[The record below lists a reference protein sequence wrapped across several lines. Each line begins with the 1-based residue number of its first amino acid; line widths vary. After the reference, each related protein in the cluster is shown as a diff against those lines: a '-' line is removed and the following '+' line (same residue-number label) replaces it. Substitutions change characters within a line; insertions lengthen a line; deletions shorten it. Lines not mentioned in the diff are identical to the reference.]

1 MNIGEILDELSAQ
14 LTEQLEKEHIRIK
27 EHDEKHS

>member
-1 MNIGEILDELSAQ
+1 MNIGDILDEISAQ
-14 LTEQLEKEHIRIK
+14 LTEQIEKEHIRIL